1 MDRSPTLAR
10 LFYLLLPC
18 LCVALL
24 LAGCGSTTSFTVH
37 YPRAT
42 WAGCVEGTRSGKS
55 PEGVFR
61 DLRALETYTPLS
73 FQPASQ
79 PSGEAPLRASAA
91 QARMVVALGYGASH
105 YYDIRL
111 DGSNPH
117 VLPLPIP
124 CEDLPFNY
132 SGWAVGR
139 LSRRSKGWPP
149 FACRQAHPATKP
161 LEEHLIFPIDPQYA
175 YSSLSWDPT
184 GRYLAIGR
192 ISRSGAPSA
201 SLDILAVSSQH
212 DRAHLA
218 VRFSN
223 VTEMGTL
230 HWSPDARW
238 IAVTI
243 GGAGRPCLVPLWKLI
258 SPLPA
263 FDQAPVYPT
272 LACVPLPDKLDQSI
286 WRSGYP
292 ESLTDFAPSGLVSE
306 YDVATGTTQVIGKLV
321 FPPETFESADTCGA
335 TWTANGQYLI
345 FALCVPEGGDYLGL
359 PPKLFVYD
367 TLSA

>member
-1 MDRSPTLAR
+1 
-10 LFYLLLPC
+10 
-18 LCVALL
+18 
-24 LAGCGSTTSFTVH
+24 
-37 YPRAT
+37 
-42 WAGCVEGTRSGKS
+42 
-55 PEGVFR
+55 
-61 DLRALETYTPLS
+61 
-73 FQPASQ
+73 
-79 PSGEAPLRASAA
+79 
-91 QARMVVALGYGASH
+91 MVVALGYGASH
-105 YYDIRL
+105 YYDIGL

-124 CEDLPFNY
+124 CEIYLSITLDGRWGACETIQGVATFRLPA
-132 SGWAVGR
+132 S
-139 LSRRSKGWPP
+139 SS
-149 FACRQAHPATKP
+149 ATKP

-306 YDVATGTTQVIGKLV
+306 YDVATGTTQVIGKLA